1 VVLSSIWTREQNGR
15 RDVKKTITV
24 IMAHAD
30 DIELYAGATLAK
42 YIADGYRALYGVLS
56 RCNSGWTVTE
66 EKGGHYI
73 SSLEIIPQRRAE
85 AGAAARVFGAEFHY
99 GDLLENCYTTRDGVR
114 IIPSYTGPAGV
125 SETAIDKESIA
136 TDDLPEGTLF
146 STASGAGEPW
156 EGHPVIREVADLL
169 IAWEP
174 ELVIGQGIGNLNPDH
189 FAAAQIVSIAWQVAS
204 REAQI
209 GPYLSP
215 VTPPRAG
222 RLKFPPLTPER
233 FVDVSG
239 HEETCLRALACHRSQ
254 GGHLPSRHEARRRS
268 WGGWREQSGLEA
280 AEAFAVI
287 HTPEDLAG

>member
-1 VVLSSIWTREQNGR
+1 M
-15 RDVKKTITV
+15 KKAIAV

-42 YIADGYRALYGVLS
+42 YIDDGYRALYGVLS

-73 SSLEIIPQRRAE
+73 SSLQIIPQRRAE
-85 AGAAARVFGAEFHY
+85 AEAAAKVFGAEFHY

-114 IIPSYTGPAGV
+114 IISSYTGPVGV
-125 SETAIDKESIA
+125 GGEAIDREAIA
-136 TDDLPEGTLF
+136 ADDLPEGTLL

-156 EGHPVIREVADLL
+156 DGHPVIREVADLL
-169 IAWEP
+169 VAWEP

-189 FAAAQIVSIAWQVAS
+189 FAAAQIVSIAWQVAA
-204 REAQI
+204 RETPI

-215 VTPPRAG
+215 VPPPRAG
-222 RLKFPPLTPER
+222 RLRFPPLRPDR

-239 HEETCLRALACHRSQ
+239 HEDTCLRALACHRSQ
-254 GGHLPSRHEARRRS
+254 GGHIASRQEGRRRS

-287 HTPEDLAG
+287 HTQDDLPS